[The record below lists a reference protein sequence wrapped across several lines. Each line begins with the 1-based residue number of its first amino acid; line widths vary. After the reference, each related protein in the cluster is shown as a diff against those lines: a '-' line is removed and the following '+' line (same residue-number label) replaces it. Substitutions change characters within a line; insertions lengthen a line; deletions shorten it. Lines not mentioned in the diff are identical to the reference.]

1 MKLIARFWLKNGT
14 ISIEVFTFY
23 PFYRFPTVLYLLQ
36 QLLTHD
42 LQFQQPMVLA
52 TKTIIRLDQRHLSWD
67 GRVHLDL
74 RVRNMNQLKHCLRW
88 FDEIL
93 QLLKHLQEFLRFHG
107 QDQDGPKL
115 KFIVYLNNF
124 ISSNIVWRNM
134 LWAIQNCY
142 LYSCVNFQYTQ
153 FFI

>member
-1 MKLIARFWLKNGT
+1 MFLTFKL
-14 ISIEVFTFY
+14 
-23 PFYRFPTVLYLLQ
+23 Q
-36 QLLTHD
+36 THD

-52 TKTIIRLDQRHLSWD
+52 TKTIVHLDQLHLSWD
-67 GRVHLDL
+67 VQVHLDL

-115 KFIVYLNNF
+115 KFIVYF
-124 ISSNIVWRNM
+124 
-134 LWAIQNCY
+134 
-142 LYSCVNFQYTQ
+142 
-153 FFI
+153 